1 MQYCHESIHILFFNF
16 LFCIGI
22 WEISNVMIVSGEQ
35 IGNSAIHIH
44 VSILP
49 QTSLPSRLP
58 HNIEQSSLCCIVGP
72 CWLSILNIAVTY
84 ILNVF
89 KCFVFYNKVFNSVI
103 LMFYYVLLNIPHVI
117 FVILSFLAELP
128 YNQFIIWLKYLLQKC
143 LWQKCL

>member
-1 MQYCHESIHILFFNF
+1 M
-16 LFCIGI
+16 
-22 WEISNVMIVSGEQ
+22 
-35 IGNSAIHIH
+35 
-44 VSILP
+44 
-49 QTSLPSRLP
+49 
-58 HNIEQSSLCCIVGP
+58 VGP
-72 CWLSILNIAVTY
+72 CWLSILNIAVTH

-117 FVILSFLAELP
+117 FVILSFMAELP